1 MRWCNAE
8 AAFTALET
16 AVCRQLRR
24 AAAAQSPRAGFR
36 QHLDNISTTA
46 GVYRC
51 CFAVHAAK
59 ARAVQNLLRLQACCA
74 TAPWQPVCFW
84 AVLFKTSSN
93 ESTYGGQRAL
103 HEIYLAGCTGCLVR
117 RLMGGGGALHS
128 RAPTLLKYSATELL
142 RLIMAQ
148 FKGVLLR
155 LRCRVRGGG
164 LRLRH

>member
-117 RLMGGGGALHS
+117 RLMGGGERFTH
-128 RAPTLLKYSATELL
+128 
-142 RLIMAQ
+142 
-148 FKGVLLR
+148 
-155 LRCRVRGGG
+155 VRPRSSSTPQRSYCG
-164 LRLRH
+164 